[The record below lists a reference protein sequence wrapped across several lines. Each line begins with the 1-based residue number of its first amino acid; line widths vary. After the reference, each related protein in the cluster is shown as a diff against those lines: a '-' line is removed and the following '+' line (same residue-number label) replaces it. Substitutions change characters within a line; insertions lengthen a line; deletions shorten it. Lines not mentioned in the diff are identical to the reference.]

1 MKTLAALAVVVT
13 LSSTAPAQAL
23 APPNA
28 EGFTFGHLHI
38 NVSNVAAQDRFWTEH
53 FGGKPFAHGAR
64 RGVRFPDGFLILYT
78 ATAPTAPSQGSSLDH
93 FGFKVP
99 NLAAF
104 LNRWRAAG
112 LTVQNEIN
120 GMEGTPASNLLGLD
134 GLRIEVQEAPAVPGP
149 TANHMHFQTA
159 ENAALRDW
167 YVSTFSL
174 DATTRGRLAT
184 AANIPGMNLSFSAAR
199 APVVATKGRAIDH
212 IGFEVKDL
220 AATVK
225 ALEAKG
231 VKLDGPVR
239 AQPGF
244 SSATLVDPQGVTVEL
259 TQGLAAY

>member
-1 MKTLAALAVVVT
+1 MRLLLVLALVLGAA
-13 LSSTAPAQAL
+13 APAHAL

-28 EGFTFGHLHI
+28 AGETFGHLHI
-38 NVSNVAAQDRFWTEH
+38 NVSDTAAQDKVWADY
-53 FGGKPFAHGAR
+53 FGGKPFTHGAQK
-64 RGVRFPDGFLILYT
+64 GVKFPDGFLILYT
-78 ATAPTAPSQGSSLDH
+78 PTAPTAPSQGSSLDH

-104 LNRWRAAG
+104 LAKWRAGG

-120 GMEGTPASNLLGLD
+120 GMEGTPASNLLGLE
-134 GLRIEVQEAPAVPGP
+134 GLRIEVQEDPSVPGP
-149 TANHMHFQTA
+149 TANHMHYQTA

-167 YVSTFSL
+167 YVSTFGL
-174 DATTRGRLAT
+174 EAATRGRLAT
-184 AANIPGMNLSFSAAR
+184 AANIPGMNLSFSGTR
-199 APVVATKGRAIDH
+199 TPVVATKGRAIDH

-239 AQPGF
+239 TLAGYRA
-244 SSATLVDPQGVTVEL
+244 ATLVDPQGVTVEL